1 MTIAMK
7 KTKVKM
13 NKHVYLG
20 MSILGISKTLMC
32 EFWYDYIKWNY
43 GHRAK
48 LCYTDTG
55 SFIIHVKTVYFYKD
69 IANAVE
75 KWFDTCNYDEN
86 DERPLPVDKN
96 KKVLGLFKDKLGGK
110 IMKVFVRVRVKTWA
124 YLMDYESEKKKAKRT
139 EKRII
144 KKDLMV
150 KNYENCLFND
160 KIILKSQQA
169 FRSDHHDV
177 YTVEINKIALSS
189 NDDKRLQT
197 FDKITTCPHGTN
209 AFKMWDDDSERLIC
223 WQLRRLLVLWWND
236 ITTTTKINVIMI
248 NFDDYANE
256 NKTEHNQK
264 WPYILDHWCRVLT
277 ILITGS
283 SRIWQNKCIIEF
295 NKLSA
300 RYWSKIFVYQRSV
313 WR

>member
-1 MTIAMK
+1 MI
-7 KTKVKM
+7 
-13 NKHVYLG
+13 
-20 MSILGISKTLMC
+20 TLNEIM
-32 EFWYDYIKWNY
+32 ET
-43 GHRAK
+43 AK
-48 LCYTDTG
+48 LCYTDTD
-55 SFIIHVKTVYFYKD
+55 SFVIHVKTEYFYKD
-69 IANAVE
+69 IVNSVE
-75 KWFDTCNYDEN
+75 KWFDTSNYDEN
-86 DERPLPVDKN
+86 DERPLPVGKN

-139 EKRII
+139 EKSII

-209 AFKMWDDDSERLIC
+209 AFK
-223 WQLRRLLVLWWND
+223 
-236 ITTTTKINVIMI
+236 NV
-248 NFDDYANE
+248 
-256 NKTEHNQK
+256 
-264 WPYILDHWCRVLT
+264 R
-277 ILITGS
+277 
-283 SRIWQNKCIIEF
+283 
-295 NKLSA
+295 
-300 RYWSKIFVYQRSV
+300 
-313 WR
+313 